1 MGKMMF
7 FTLKQ
12 VLTAISNL
20 NNYMF
25 SFSCGFMDI
34 NDFSTKVIIINF
46 LHFENLE
53 NIRKL

>member
-1 MGKMMF
+1 MVKMMF

-46 LHFENLE
+46 LHLF
-53 NIRKL
+53 